1 MDSHFQDEAFHRWLH
16 GLNGDAFHHGRPGD
30 GFDREPADLAF
41 SNPFSAD
48 GSVCTA
54 CL

>member
-1 MDSHFQDEAFHRWLH
+1 MDSHFQDEGFHRWLH
-16 GLNGDAFHHGRPGD
+16 SLNGSAFHHGGDRD
-30 GFDREPADLAF
+30 GFSRESADLAF

-48 GSVCTA
+48 GSVCAA

>member
-1 MDSHFQDEAFHRWLH
+1 MDSHFQDEGFHRWVS
-16 GLNGDAFHHGRPGD
+16 GLDGDAFHDGRPGD
-30 GFDREPADLAF
+30 GFSLEPTGLAF

-48 GSVCTA
+48 GSVRTA

>member
-1 MDSHFQDEAFHRWLH
+1 MDSHFQDETFHRWVS
-16 GLNGDAFHHGRPGD
+16 GLNGDAFHHGGDRD
-30 GFDREPADLAF
+30 GFSREPARLAF

-48 GSVCTA
+48 GSVCAA

>member
-1 MDSHFQDEAFHRWLH
+1 MDSHFQDETFHRWLH
-16 GLNGDAFHHGRPGD
+16 SLNGDAFHHGGDRD
-30 GFDREPADLAF
+30 GFSREPAHLAF

-48 GSVCTA
+48 GSVRAA

>member
-1 MDSHFQDEAFHRWLH
+1 MDSHFQEEAFHRWLH
-16 GLNGDAFHHGRPGD
+16 GLNGNAFHHGGDRD
-30 GFDREPADLAF
+30 GFSRESADLAF

-48 GSVCTA
+48 GSVRTA

>member
-1 MDSHFQDEAFHRWLH
+1 MDSHFQDEGFHRWLH
-16 GLNGDAFHHGRPGD
+16 GLNGNAFHHGRVGD
-30 GFDREPADLAF
+30 GFSREPARLAF

-48 GSVCTA
+48 GSVCSA